1 MTNASA
7 RAAVL
12 ADQIEQELRRLAC
25 WQAVAIEYDPRRDGP
40 FGMHTMAFEQW
51 LQSVLVPALRE
62 IAAGRRPVPPSSH
75 LAPHAVREF
84 DGRDDRDAL
93 CELLRQV
100 DALSRP

>member
-1 MTNASA
+1 MTRASDH
-7 RAAVL
+7 AAVL
-12 ADQIEQELRRLAC
+12 ADQIEQELRRLGC
-25 WQAVAIEYDPRRDGP
+25 WQAVAIEYDAGRDGP
-40 FGMHTMAFEQW
+40 FGMYTMAFEHW

-75 LAPHAVREF
+75 LAAHAVREF

-100 DALSRP
+100 DALRGP